1 MTSEMRKSNSPILSK
16 DLMVLIPARRMMK
29 EYNGKKRLILLLLAT
44 FEVMKAN
51 GTPAIIPIFKTFEL

>member
-1 MTSEMRKSNSPILSK
+1 
-16 DLMVLIPARRMMK
+16 
-29 EYNGKKRLILLLLAT
+29 LLLAI